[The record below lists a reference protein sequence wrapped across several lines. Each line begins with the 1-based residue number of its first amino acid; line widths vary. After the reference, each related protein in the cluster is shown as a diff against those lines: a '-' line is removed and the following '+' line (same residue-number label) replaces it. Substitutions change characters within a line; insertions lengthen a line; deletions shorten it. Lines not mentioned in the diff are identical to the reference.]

1 MNTKALKYIFLATVA
16 LLFAL
21 PLMSQKGI
29 DSGTKYGKGQDSINC
44 IKNLSLYREFFKHN
58 NYKDAIVPWRGVF
71 SECPAS
77 SEKMFVEGV
86 TMYRAFI
93 ESASNANRKEELI
106 DTLLLIYDRRM
117 EFFSGRAGSIMGRR
131 GIDLLRYRRVDADGR
146 LNVEALEEGY
156 DNLKASIDQEQSK
169 SRDAVLV
176 TFINSSISLNKAGVV
191 DDNKA
196 IEDYFDVTAIID
208 PLLGKSSRW
217 PKAKANID
225 ELMINSGLLTCE
237 ALNGY
242 FEPQFEANK
251 EDKEFLKEVIKF
263 YTASGCDRS
272 DLYVAAS
279 EQMYAIDPGPESA
292 HQLAILFISK
302 SDFRKAAQYL
312 QMAVIG
318 DNLDNDTR
326 AEWFYELA
334 VVSSANK
341 DYCDAINYAREAIAY
356 KNTHGKAYLTLGDAI
371 IASRDNL
378 GDDFE
383 KRTAFWVA
391 ADKYSKAKSVD
402 PSVAADANK
411 RLSDYAQQYPNNE
424 EVFFRDMKDGD
435 SYQVKGC
442 INEYTTV
449 RSRK

>member
-1 MNTKALKYIFLATVA
+1 MFKLESTI
-16 LLFAL
+16 
-21 PLMSQKGI
+21 
-29 DSGTKYGKGQDSINC
+29 SI
-44 IKNLSLYREFFKHN
+44 K
-58 NYKDAIVPWRGVF
+58 P
-71 SECPAS
+71 
-77 SEKMFVEGV
+77 
-86 TMYRAFI
+86 
-93 ESASNANRKEELI
+93 
-106 DTLLLIYDRRM
+106 
-117 EFFSGRAGSIMGRR
+117 
-131 GIDLLRYRRVDADGR
+131 
-146 LNVEALEEGY
+146 
-156 DNLKASIDQEQSK
+156 
-169 SRDAVLV
+169 
-176 TFINSSISLNKAGVV
+176 
-191 DDNKA
+191 
-196 IEDYFDVTAIID
+196 
-208 PLLGKSSRW
+208 SRW

-242 FEPQFEANK
+242 FEPQFEAGK
-251 EDKEFLKEVIKF
+251 EDKEFLKEVIRF

-318 DNLDNDTR
+318 DNLDNETR
-326 AEWFYELA
+326 AEWYYELA
-334 VVSSANK
+334 VVSMANK
-341 DYCDAINYAREAIAY
+341 DYCDAIVWASEAIAR
-356 KNTHGKAYLTLGDAI
+356 KSNHGKALLTWGDAI

-391 ADKYSKAKSVD
+391 ADKYAKAKSVD

-411 RLSDYAQQYPNNE
+411 RLSDYASQYPNNE